1 MLVQGWA
8 VKDVRQFKGV
18 SSKFVRVE
26 RGVGDDL
33 YSCRPDC
40 CAGGELSKRWWAALL
55 AVGGEK
61 EDIHT
66 IRPSLFEC

>member
-18 SSKFVRVE
+18 LSKFVRVE

-40 CAGGELSKRWWAALL
+40 CAGGGAFKKVAGGAAGGRRRKRGYTYNTTVA
-55 AVGGEK
+55 
-61 EDIHT
+61 
-66 IRPSLFEC
+66 F